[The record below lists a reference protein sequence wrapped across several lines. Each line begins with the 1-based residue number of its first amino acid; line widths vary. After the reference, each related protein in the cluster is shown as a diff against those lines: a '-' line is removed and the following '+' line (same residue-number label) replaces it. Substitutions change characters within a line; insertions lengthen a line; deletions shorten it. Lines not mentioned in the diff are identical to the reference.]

1 MKDDVRAAVS
11 TSKPEGVEFGTYEL
25 TPEKPTDESPEQAL
39 NLAFDHAAKPWG
51 RVLIAVAAS
60 LGMFLGAL
68 DTSVNVA
75 LPLMTEDL
83 DADLQSI
90 QWVIVAFVATQA
102 ALVMGA
108 GSFADRFGL
117 RPVYIFGASIYLA
130 AMFFIAFSPNL
141 ATVVGFRVLQALGAG
156 CLFAA
161 SPAIAAGVFPSHRR
175 GLSMGFT
182 VSSQALGMLAG
193 TIGAGLLVEWAG
205 WEWIFLGRTPF
216 AVIAIVLG
224 IWFLERRRAGPASG
238 PAFDVQGAAL
248 LVAGL
253 LCLIIGLRLGRSLGW
268 TSPAVLI
275 LLPLAPVFLA
285 TFWRAER
292 TARWPVLPG
301 YLLRIRGF
309 SVSSLSMFLANLGV
323 FVIWFIFP
331 FYMADSLARGTLALG
346 LMLATLAFLNTASSG
361 AGGWLC
367 DRFGNLPVGFGGL
380 LVMAFGL
387 LYMGYLSAESSLGE
401 VALRI
406 GIVGTGL
413 GLFQAAA
420 YSMMLGSVPAERF
433 GTAGAALSLSQS
445 FGRVLAV
452 AVIGGVF
459 GWRSDY
465 HLVGLAAGAESEGV
479 AFIKAFREIFLIA
492 SSLGLL
498 AAVVFLAGGWRQPR
512 SAAAA
517 DAPQIT

>member
-1 MKDDVRAAVS
+1 MSLPRDN
-11 TSKPEGVEFGTYEL
+11 P
-25 TPEKPTDESPEQAL
+25 PDEPPEQASD
-39 NLAFDHAAKPWG
+39 LAVENPAKP
-51 RVLIAVAAS
+51 RDRILMAVAAS
-60 LGMFLGAL
+60 LGMFLAAL
-68 DTSVNVA
+68 DTSLNVA
-75 LPLMTEDL
+75 LPLMTKDL

-90 QWVIVAFVATQA
+90 QWVIVAFIATQA

-117 RPVYIFGASIYLA
+117 RPVYIFGATTYLA

-141 ATVVGFRVLQALGAG
+141 ETVVGFRVLQALGTG
-156 CLFAA
+156 CLFAV
-161 SPAIAAGVFPSHRR
+161 SPAIAARVFPSHRR

-182 VSSQALGMLAG
+182 VSSQALGMLLG

-216 AVIAIVLG
+216 AVAAIVLG
-224 IWFLERRRAGPASG
+224 IWFLERHKGNRASG

-248 LVAGL
+248 LAGGI

-268 TSPAVLI
+268 TSPLVLV
-275 LLPLAPVFLA
+275 LLPLAPILLG
-285 TFWRAER
+285 TFWRVER
-292 TARWPVLPG
+292 RAPWPVLPG

-309 SVSSLSMFLANLGV
+309 NVSNLSMFLANLGV

-331 FYMADSLARGTLALG
+331 FYVADSLAKGTLALG
-346 LMLATLAFLNTASSG
+346 LMLATLAFFNTASSG
-361 AGGWLC
+361 VGGWLC
-367 DRFGNLPVGFGGL
+367 DRFGNLLVGFGGL

-387 LYMGYLSAESSLGE
+387 LYMGFLDTGSSLGE
-401 VALRI
+401 VAIRI

-420 YSMMLGSVPAERF
+420 YSLMLGSVPSERF

-445 FGRVLAV
+445 CGRVLAV
-452 AVIGGVF
+452 AVIGGIF
-459 GWRSDY
+459 GWRNDQY
-465 HLVGLAAGAESEGV
+465 LVGLATGAEAEGV
-479 AFIKAFREIFLIA
+479 AFIKAFKDVFLIG

-498 AAVVFLAGGWRQPR
+498 AALVFLAGGWRQSR
-512 SAAAA
+512 SKPMV
-517 DAPQIT
+517 DTPQIT